1 MRVLRIVIAVVVIAS
16 APATAWAQRVTKVP
30 DGDTVV
36 IDGVGKVHLLGI
48 ESADRPVVQF
58 GPGGPLPST
67 RRDPPNTLPAASGHI
82 NLPRDRPA
90 RDLLRKIALGRT
102 VRIEY

>member
-48 ESADRPVVQF
+48 QSADQPVVQL
-58 GPGGPLPST
+58 GPGGPLRQRAGTLRARQPPRVGTSISRARVRRESFCERLPS
-67 RRDPPNTLPAASGHI
+67 
-82 NLPRDRPA
+82 
-90 RDLLRKIALGRT
+90 
-102 VRIEY
+102 